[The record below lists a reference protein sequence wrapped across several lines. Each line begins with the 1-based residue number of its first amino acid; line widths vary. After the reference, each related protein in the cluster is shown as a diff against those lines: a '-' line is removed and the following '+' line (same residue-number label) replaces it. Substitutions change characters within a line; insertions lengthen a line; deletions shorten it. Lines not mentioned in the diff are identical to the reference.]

1 MGIAMLELSG
11 KLEPIKVR
19 EAEQIEL
26 FVVSKSADI
35 PGPLRRKYVYCGPS
49 VPGLTGF
56 GAYILKDQNT
66 IPGDGNVYRYDDW
79 CHYFCN
85 SDVIRIDAN
94 KNSLRSLYR
103 SNSNSTSILLTERC
117 NHYCLMC
124 SQPPR
129 EKDDSVLMDE
139 AFNLI
144 RLLPRDI
151 QDLGLTGGEPTLYG
165 KRLIELV
172 DHIKVYLPNTPL
184 DILTNGRAF
193 AKEEYAQLMAGVE
206 HPNLMIA
213 VPVYSS
219 NPEVHDYVVQAS
231 GAFDETIRGIINLKR
246 YDQQVQI
253 RVVLHKQ
260 TIPTLV
266 ELARFIAFNLRFVD
280 EVALMGMEIKGFT
293 KPNLTKLWMDPY
305 EYKDILAEAV
315 SILDDYGI
323 RTKIFNHQLC
333 VINPVVEKFCVRS
346 ISDWKNDYLDE
357 CDKCF
362 RRGVCG
368 AFSLPMSNSDTVII

>member
-1 MGIAMLELSG
+1 
-11 KLEPIKVR
+11 
-19 EAEQIEL
+19 
-26 FVVSKSADI
+26 
-35 PGPLRRKYVYCGPS
+35 
-49 VPGLTGF
+49 
-56 GAYILKDQNT
+56 
-66 IPGDGNVYRYDDW
+66 
-79 CHYFCN
+79 
-85 SDVIRIDAN
+85 
-94 KNSLRSLYR
+94 
-103 SNSNSTSILLTERC
+103 
-117 NHYCLMC
+117 MC

-129 EKDDSVLMDE
+129 EIDDSVLMDE

-165 KRLIELV
+165 ERLINLV
-172 DHIKVYLPNTPL
+172 HHIKAYLPQTPL

-193 AKEEYAQLMAGVE
+193 AEEQYTQLMAEVE

-213 VPVYSS
+213 IPVYSS
-219 NPEVHDYVVQAS
+219 NPEVHDFVVQSS
-231 GAFDETIRGIINLKR
+231 GAFDETIKGIINLKR
-246 YDQQVQI
+246 FEQQVQI

-293 KPNLTKLWMDPY
+293 KPNLSQLWIDPFN
-305 EYKDILAEAV
+305 YKKILADAV

-323 RTKIFNHQLC
+323 RTKVFNHQLC
-333 VINPVVEKFCVRS
+333 VIDPSVEKFYVRS
-346 ISDWKNDYLDE
+346 ISDWKNDYVKE

-362 RRGVCG
+362 KRGMCG
-368 AFSLPMSNSDTVII
+368 GFFSSNVDHRHSDFISAFQ

>member
-1 MGIAMLELSG
+1 M
-11 KLEPIKVR
+11 
-19 EAEQIEL
+19 
-26 FVVSKSADI
+26 SKSADI
-35 PGPLRRKYVYCGPS
+35 PSPLRRKYVYCGPS

-66 IPGDGNVYRYDDW
+66 IPEDGNVYRYDDW
-79 CHYFCN
+79 CHYFCD

-172 DHIKVYLPNTPL
+172 VTLKFTSKYPL

-293 KPNLTKLWMDPY
+293 KLTYQLWMDPY

-323 RTKIFNHQLC
+323 RTRFLT
-333 VINPVVEKFCVRS
+333 INF
-346 ISDWKNDYLDE
+346 
-357 CDKCF
+357 
-362 RRGVCG
+362 
-368 AFSLPMSNSDTVII
+368 A